1 MKRVCSRPYC
11 KKIVAKNRNFCD
23 DHRGPCWC
31 PCDCGCEEPDMVL
44 NVSGLCPDCEDGN
57 HEVPPDG
64 VQPGVPEL
72 LKQHESIVE
81 QYRKILEEQKA

>member
-1 MKRVCSRPYC
+1 
-11 KKIVAKNRNFCD
+11 
-23 DHRGPCWC
+23 
-31 PCDCGCEEPDMVL
+31 MVL